1 MADGL
6 NVGGLNAGGLN
17 ADGLDRKQKGELSF
31 HQTGEL
37 VMAMEN
43 HDLGELLQPLIR
55 EIHLFDSFVAGT
67 THLKDPS
74 VLEEIKV
81 GDQLSLLREDNKFD
95 SNAIMILTAEKKKLG
110 YVPEKDNI
118 IFARLMDAGKML
130 AAKIKEIEKKGSFTK
145 IAIGIYL
152 VDF

>member
-1 MADGL
+1 MDGEL
-6 NVGGLNAGGLN
+6 TIKNGTGDLIQ
-17 ADGLDRKQKGELSF
+17 GLDNK
-31 HQTGEL
+31 
-37 VMAMEN
+37 
-43 HDLGELLQPLIR
+43 DLDTLLKPLIQ

-74 VLEEIKV
+74 VLDNLKEGSGLKLI
-81 GDQLSLLREDNKFD
+81 REDNKFD
-95 SNAIMILTAEKKKLG
+95 DNAIKITDEQDRKIG

-118 IFARLMDAGKML
+118 VFARLMDAGKVL
-130 AAKIKEIEKKGSFTK
+130 GAKVNNIEKKGSFTK

>member
-1 MADGL
+1 MDGEL
-6 NVGGLNAGGLN
+6 TIKNGTGDLIQ
-17 ADGLDRKQKGELSF
+17 GLDNK
-31 HQTGEL
+31 
-37 VMAMEN
+37 
-43 HDLGELLQPLIR
+43 DLDTLLKPLIQ

-74 VLEEIKV
+74 VLDDLKK
-81 GDQLSLLREDNKFD
+81 GSGLKPMREDNKFD
-95 SNAIMILTAEKKKLG
+95 DNAIKITDEQDRKIG

-118 IFARLMDAGKML
+118 VFARLMDAGKVL
-130 AAKIKEIEKKGSFTK
+130 GAKVNNIEKKGSFTK

>member
-1 MADGL
+1 MDGEL
-6 NVGGLNAGGLN
+6 TIKNGTGDLIQ
-17 ADGLDRKQKGELSF
+17 GLDNK
-31 HQTGEL
+31 
-37 VMAMEN
+37 
-43 HDLGELLQPLIR
+43 DLDTLLKPLIQ

-74 VLEEIKV
+74 VLDDLKEGSRLKLI
-81 GDQLSLLREDNKFD
+81 REDNKFD
-95 SNAIMILTAEKKKLG
+95 DNAIKITNEQDRKIG

-118 IFARLMDAGKML
+118 VFARLMDAGKVL
-130 AAKIKEIEKKGSFTK
+130 GAKVNNIEKKGSFTK

>member
-1 MADGL
+1 MDGEL
-6 NVGGLNAGGLN
+6 TIKNGTGDLIQ
-17 ADGLDRKQKGELSF
+17 GLDNK
-31 HQTGEL
+31 
-37 VMAMEN
+37 
-43 HDLGELLQPLIR
+43 DLDTLLKPLIQ

-74 VLEEIKV
+74 VLDDLKEGSRLKLI
-81 GDQLSLLREDNKFD
+81 REDNKFD
-95 SNAIMILTAEKKKLG
+95 DNAIKITDEQDRKIG

-118 IFARLMDAGKML
+118 VFARLMDAGKVL
-130 AAKIKEIEKKGSFTK
+130 GAKVNNIEKKGSFTK